1 MTTMAIALSNCRR
14 FNRLPLTRIIRS
26 CSSSQSF
33 SDAFEKFEKIKE
45 EVNKPPP
52 PPPPSTPV
60 PPEPVVERDF
70 YTLLRN
76 SFFIDLGDPAGKIVT
91 GTIFHVVNDD
101 LYIDYGGKFHAVC
114 RRPSNNSQ
122 LYFKGA
128 RVKLRLLSH
137 ELSHRFLGSK
147 VDLTLLEADAVLLGL
162 ESSPAISSPQ

>member
-1 MTTMAIALSNCRR
+1 MSTIASVLRSSRIVIKSPLINGRR
-14 FNRLPLTRIIRS
+14 T
-26 CSSSQSF
+26 CATSQSF
-33 SDAFEKFEKIKE
+33 SEAFEKFEKIKE

-52 PPPPSTPV
+52 PPSPPQ
-60 PPEPVVERDF
+60 PPAPVVEKDF

-76 SFFIDLGDPAGKIVT
+76 SLFIDLGDPAGKVII

-114 RRPSNNSQ
+114 RRPATNQQ

-128 RVKLRLLSH
+128 RVRLRLLSH

-147 VDLTLLEADAVLLGL
+147 VDLTLLEADAILLGL
-162 ESSPAISSPQ
+162 ESPPVVSSTK